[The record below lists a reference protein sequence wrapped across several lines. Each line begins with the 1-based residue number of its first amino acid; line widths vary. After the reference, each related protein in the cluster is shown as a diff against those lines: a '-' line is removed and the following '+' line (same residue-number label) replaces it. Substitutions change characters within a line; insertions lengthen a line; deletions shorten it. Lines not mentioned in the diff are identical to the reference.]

1 VREIQFPHEHEKDMV
16 TFIIITLIKILIVF
30 VFFLLMIAY
39 LTWLERKLL
48 GHFQVRLGPMR
59 VGPHGLLQPIADG
72 IKLLFKEE
80 VTPAKV
86 NKFIYNLAPLLTFI
100 PALIIM
106 AVIPFG
112 DQIRIFG
119 QSIHLVISDFN
130 MGILYV
136 FAVTSLGVYGIVL
149 AGWSSNNKYSLL
161 GGLRSSAQM
170 ISYEVSLAL
179 SLIGVFMIAGSLS
192 LVEIVKAQDKLFN
205 WFIFRQPLGFI
216 LYIVCAIAEI
226 NRTPFDLPE
235 ADNELVA
242 GYYTEY
248 SSMKFAMFFLGEYGN
263 MINVSALATTLFLG
277 GWQGPFLPPVLWFLI
292 KLVAV
297 LFFFIWIRATLP
309 RFRYDQL
316 MNFGWKVLLPL
327 ALLNILLTG
336 TIMVL

>member
-1 VREIQFPHEHEKDMV
+1 MV
-16 TFIIITLIKILIVF
+16 TFIIITLIKILVVF
-30 VFFLLMIAY
+30 VVFLLMIAY

-72 IKLLFKEE
+72 VKLLFKEE
-80 VTPAKV
+80 LVPANV
-86 NKFIYNLAPLLTFI
+86 DKFIYNLAPLLVFI

-112 DQIRIFG
+112 DQITVLG
-119 QSIHLVISDFN
+119 QSIDLVISDFN

-136 FAVTSLGVYGIVL
+136 FAITSLGVYGLVL

-179 SLIGVFMIAGSLS
+179 SLIGVLMIAGSLS
-192 LVEIVKAQDKLFN
+192 LVDIVGAQDKFFN
-205 WFIFRQPLGFI
+205 WFIFRQPLGFL
-216 LYIVCAIAEI
+216 LYIVCAVAEI

-242 GYYTEY
+242 GFYTEY
-248 SSMKFAMFFLGEYGN
+248 SSMKFAMFFLGEYGS
-263 MINVSALATTLFLG
+263 MINVGAVATTLFLG
-277 GWQGPFLPPVLWFLI
+277 GWHGPFLPPVIWFLI
-292 KLVAV
+292 KLSAF

-327 ALLNILLTG
+327 ALLNVFITGLVMIL
-336 TIMVL
+336 

>member
-1 VREIQFPHEHEKDMV
+1 
-16 TFIIITLIKILIVF
+16 
-30 VFFLLMIAY
+30 
-39 LTWLERKLL
+39 
-48 GHFQVRLGPMR
+48 
-59 VGPHGLLQPIADG
+59 
-72 IKLLFKEE
+72 
-80 VTPAKV
+80 
-86 NKFIYNLAPLLTFI
+86 
-100 PALIIM
+100 
-106 AVIPFG
+106 
-112 DQIRIFG
+112 
-119 QSIHLVISDFN
+119 
-130 MGILYV
+130 
-136 FAVTSLGVYGIVL
+136 
-149 AGWSSNNKYSLL
+149 
-161 GGLRSSAQM
+161 
-170 ISYEVSLAL
+170 
-179 SLIGVFMIAGSLS
+179 
-192 LVEIVKAQDKLFN
+192 
-205 WFIFRQPLGFI
+205 

-292 KLVAV
+292 KLVAF

>member
-1 VREIQFPHEHEKDMV
+1 MW
-16 TFIIITLIKILIVF
+16 TFILITLIKILIVF

-48 GHFQVRLGPMR
+48 GHFQVRVGPMR

-119 QSIHLVISDFN
+119 QSINLVISDFN

-170 ISYEVSLAL
+170 ISYEVALAL

-192 LVEIVKAQDKLFN
+192 LVDIVKAQDKFFN

-216 LYIVCAIAEI
+216 LYLVCAIAET
-226 NRTPFDLPE
+226 NRAPFDLPE

-292 KLVAV
+292 KLCAV

-336 TIMVL
+336 TIIVL

>member
-1 VREIQFPHEHEKDMV
+1 MLA
-16 TFIIITLIKILIVF
+16 FIIITLIKILIVF
-30 VFFLLMIAY
+30 VVFLLMIAY

-72 IKLLFKEE
+72 IKLLFKEDI
-80 VTPAKV
+80 VPANVHKL
-86 NKFIYNLAPLLTFI
+86 IYNLAPLLVFI

-112 DQIRIFG
+112 DQITIFG
-119 QSIHLVISDFN
+119 QSIDLVISDFN
-130 MGILYV
+130 MGILYI
-136 FAVTSLGVYGIVL
+136 FAITSLGVYGLVL

-179 SLIGVFMIAGSLS
+179 SLIGVLMIAGSLS
-192 LVEIVKAQDKLFN
+192 LVEIVKAQDKFFN
-205 WFIFRQPLGFI
+205 WFIFRQPLGFL
-216 LYIVCAIAEI
+216 LYLVCAIAEI

-235 ADNELVA
+235 AENELVA
-242 GYYTEY
+242 GFHTEY
-248 SSMKFAMFFLGEYGN
+248 SSMKFAMFFLGEYGS
-263 MINVSALATTLFLG
+263 MINVGALATTLFLG
-277 GWQGPFLPPVLWFLI
+277 GWQGPFLPPVVWFLI
-292 KLVAV
+292 KLCAF
-297 LFFFIWIRATLP
+297 LFFFIWLRATLP

-327 ALLNILLTG
+327 ALLNILVTG
-336 TIMVL
+336 VVMII